1 MPVSA
6 REKFKLGHYP
16 IAAARAAIFEAPAA
30 GIPHQAQPVRLKRQS
45 ALLNMCIQLHFASP
59 VRANRFE
66 LNRINSMR
74 FHYVD

>member
-1 MPVSA
+1 
-6 REKFKLGHYP
+6 
-16 IAAARAAIFEAPAA
+16 
-30 GIPHQAQPVRLKRQS
+30 
-45 ALLNMCIQLHFASP
+45 MCIQLHFASP